1 MVNARSRFV
10 WYELMTTNM
19 EGAATFYSRVV
30 GWQTSDRSQP
40 GAPYALFTVGGVSV
54 SGLMDLSVEA
64 QEVGARPSWIGYIGT
79 DNIDASADRIERL
92 GGTVQVP
99 PTEIPK
105 VSRFS
110 VVADPQGAPIGL
122 LQWLLPA
129 KAQGSLHSTMGGVR
143 WHELLVPD
151 VDAAFRFYGELFGWP
166 KADSAAGDPGE
177 YHLLSMG
184 GETLGAIFGQRS
196 FVGSSFVALL
206 LYRRGSRPGFRAR
219 RGGRGTV
226 WRARRKSLASAGL
239 RTARTHRGS
248 CSRWWESGAAIQVAA
263 PGLSR
268 PPGPAN
274 GLGCRSRGS
283 CGSGN
288 GAERACVRR
297 VPGRPS
303 VCQAAIRP
311 WLISRCGLLIKVN
324 TSRAM

>member
-19 EGAATFYSRVV
+19 EGAATFYSSVV
-30 GWQTSDRSQP
+30 GWQTRDRSQP

-151 VDAAFRFYGELFGWP
+151 VDAAFRFYGELFGWR

-196 FVGSSFVALL
+196 FVGSALWLFYFTVADLDQAL
-206 LYRRGSRPGFRAR
+206 ERVAEGGDSVGGPDGSPWRALGCALHGPQGIVFALVGKR
-219 RGGRGTV
+219 SRDTGRG
-226 WRARRKSLASAGL
+226 ARVIEATWSSQWAGL
-239 RTARTHRGS
+239 SLKGKLRIR
-248 CSRWWESGAAIQVAA
+248 
-263 PGLSR
+263 
-268 PPGPAN
+268 
-274 GLGCRSRGS
+274 
-283 CGSGN
+283 N
-288 GAERACVRR
+288 GAERACVRESLDAHLFVKR
-297 VPGRPS
+297 RSGPG
-303 VCQAAIRP
+303 
-311 WLISRCGLLIKVN
+311 
-324 TSRAM
+324 